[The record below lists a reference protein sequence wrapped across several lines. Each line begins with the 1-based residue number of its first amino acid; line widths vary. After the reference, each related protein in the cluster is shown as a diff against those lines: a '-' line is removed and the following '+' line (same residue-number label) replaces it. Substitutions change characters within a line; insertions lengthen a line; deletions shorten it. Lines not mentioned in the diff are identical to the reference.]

1 MLLLFKKY
9 KVMMVFIILSLV
21 LHFIMDY
28 LTNKLFFVLP
38 LFMVWLAICNY
49 ASTRSGW
56 QELKI
61 KFSINL
67 KEYLR
72 INKKRM
78 FSRIGTIGPITYR
91 GLLRAYCNE
100 NGIILRTILP
110 YSFFH
115 KILFISWKN
124 INSMEIKKYN
134 IESDNSVSKLL
145 KFYYNYFYF
154 CDTLKNMLILK
165 VNINENVL
173 IKLPWN
179 SIIEDYIPKN
189 KIEKI

>member
-9 KVMMVFIILSLV
+9 KIMIFLIILAVV
-21 LHFIMDY
+21 LRLIMGS
-28 LTNKLFFVLP
+28 LTNKLFLVIP

-49 ASTRSGW
+49 ASTRSKW
-56 QELKI
+56 QDLKI
-61 KFSINL
+61 KYSINL

-72 INKKRM
+72 INNKRM

-91 GLLRAYCNE
+91 GLLRAYCNDD
-100 NGIILRTILP
+100 GIVLRTILP
-110 YSFFH
+110 YRFFH
-115 KILFISWKN
+115 KILFIPWTN
-124 INSMEIKKYN
+124 INSMEIKRYN
-134 IESDNSVSKLL
+134 IQSGNSVSKLL

-154 CDTLKNMLILK
+154 SDTIKNMLILK
-165 VNINENVL
+165 LEINENVL

-189 KIEKI
+189 KIVKI